1 MASMLGNPCHS
12 DGGVSMDAYEALVT
26 RVSPIDIGDPAP
38 DEETLRRIV
47 AAALRAP
54 DHGRLHPWRFISIRG
69 EGRQRLGDV
78 FASALQR
85 RDPKVTPEVLE
96 RERQKPL
103 RGPLLLVVV
112 ARLAEPSKIP
122 AVERLLSAGAAAQN
136 IMLASHALGFAAMWK
151 TGEAAYDTRVKEAL
165 GIEASDAIAGLLYI
179 GTPKAMPKPPAPL
192 DPADFVQ
199 AWPKTT

>member
-1 MASMLGNPCHS
+1 
-12 DGGVSMDAYEALVT
+12 MDAYEALVT
-26 RVSPIDIGDPAP
+26 RVSPIDIADPAP
-38 DEETLRRIV
+38 DEETLLKIV

-69 EGRQRLGDV
+69 ESRSRLGDV

-85 RDPKVTPEVLE
+85 RDPNATAERLE

-112 ARLAEPSKIP
+112 ARIAEPSKIP
-122 AVERLLSAGAAAQN
+122 AVEQLLSAGAAAQN
-136 IMLASHALGFAAMWK
+136 IMLASHALGFSAMWK
-151 TGEAAYDTRVKEAL
+151 TGEAAYDASVKEAL
-165 GIEASDAIAGLLYI
+165 GLEASEAIVGLLYI

-192 DPADFVQ
+192 DPSDFIRT
-199 AWPKTT
+199 WPKTK

>member
-1 MASMLGNPCHS
+1 
-12 DGGVSMDAYEALVT
+12 MDAYEALVT
-26 RVSPIDIGDPAP
+26 RVSPVEIGDPAP
-38 DEETLRRIV
+38 DEETLRKIV

-85 RDPKVTPEVLE
+85 RNPKATPELLE

-103 RGPLLLVVV
+103 RGPLLLVAV
-112 ARLAEPSKIP
+112 ARIAEPSKIP
-122 AVERLLSAGAAAQN
+122 AVEQILSAGAATQN
-136 IMLASHALGFAAMWK
+136 IMLASHALGFASMWK
-151 TGEAAYDTRVKEAL
+151 TGEAAYDQSVKEAL
-165 GIEASDAIAGLLYI
+165 GLDASETIVGLLYI

-192 DPADFVQ
+192 DPANFIKN
-199 AWPKTT
+199 WPATA